1 MQKETEGMG
10 DGDGGA
16 NDDEDSGAAADNKDP
31 ATLQAVVVEEVW
43 TRTLQSVDVACSKW
57 NVNQRSFIAVGAF

>member
-31 ATLQAVVVEEVW
+31 ATLHAVVVEEV
-43 TRTLQSVDVACSKW
+43 
-57 NVNQRSFIAVGAF
+57 